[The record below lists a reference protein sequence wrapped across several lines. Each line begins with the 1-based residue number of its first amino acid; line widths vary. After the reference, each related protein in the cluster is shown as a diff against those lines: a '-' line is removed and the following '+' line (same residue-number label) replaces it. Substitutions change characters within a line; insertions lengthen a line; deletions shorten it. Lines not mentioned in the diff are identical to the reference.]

1 MMHRET
7 NKTALFPNDIGS
19 YKAALAVQGMDIL
32 INGWTSAMA
41 AIATPWSKTEILMIL
56 NLAGTMT
63 DPVQPVI
70 TIAKTGHKLAPKMFW
85 DTMAP
90 SHFVVFKAQ
99 AGDVG
104 GLGDKMFILAV
115 FPETST
121 GAPMSQPDP
130 GALGSCKP
138 TLALA
143 IQNVNSQTGQLS
155 GTVTVAASPYYS
167 QVEAS
172 YQVRFEEQAELYTSS
187 GAYNKPWV
195 FTLNVTAGME
205 STSVYVQSMTIPSG
219 CNYNTT
225 TFFNSAQTF
234 LSSAT
239 IPTGVQI
246 DTIPPLVLSYKTSAL
261 AGSYTAGA
269 RIEIIVRFSREVV
282 FSQIPDPSSQAA
294 IAAASFGNVPS
305 GCPYMQ
311 LNSNA
316 YAPLQGYALANDST
330 RLLFVYQVGN
340 GEATPAG
347 VGLDLAQYTGI
358 QLNGGIIKSARTGLA
373 ADFSSMGSS
382 YGSVGEPL
390 LVWAYEYFNHNFASL
405 VVCIHGFVW

>member
-1 MMHRET
+1 
-7 NKTALFPNDIGS
+7 
-19 YKAALAVQGMDIL
+19 
-32 INGWTSAMA
+32 
-41 AIATPWSKTEILMIL
+41 
-56 NLAGTMT
+56 MT
-63 DPVQPVI
+63 DPAQPVI
-70 TIAKTGHKLAPKMFW
+70 TIARTGHKLAPNSFW
-85 DTMAP
+85 DTITP
-90 SHFVVFKAQ
+90 KSFIIFKAQ
-99 AGDVG
+99 AGDI
-104 GLGDKMFILAV
+104 LTIGDKMFILAV
-115 FPETST
+115 FPESST

-130 GALGSCKP
+130 GSLGSCQP
-138 TLALA
+138 TVALA
-143 IQNVNSQTGQLS
+143 IQNANSQTGQLS
-155 GTVTVAASPYYS
+155 GTVAVAASPYYS
-167 QVEAS
+167 QVETT
-172 YQVRFEEQAELYTSS
+172 YRVRFEEQAELYTSS

-195 FTLNVTAGME
+195 FALNVTAGME

-294 IAAASFGNVPS
+294 IAAGTAGYIPS
-305 GCPYMQ
+305 GCPFVQ

-373 ADFSSMGSS
+373 ADFSSMGGA
-382 YGSVGEPL
+382 YGSVGKLP
-390 LVWAYEYFNHNFASL
+390 NPK
-405 VVCIHGFVW
+405 